1 MPRIL
6 AVTLRTRTV
15 AQAKGLGNHLG
26 YAHKPPIQLMKR
38 EQKKVL
44 PIDRLHV
51 EV

>member
-15 AQAKGLGNHLG
+15 AQAKGLGNHPDCMR
-26 YAHKPPIQLMKR
+26 KPPIRLMKR
-38 EQKKVL
+38 EQKKAL